1 MGNRPIKKFKA
12 GNIEAAIW
20 FNEREVDGNIV
31 GFKTATLRRSWKDN
45 KQNIWRDEVIN
56 LRKGDLGKAL
66 VVLNKVNE
74 ELLLKDEDKSEGG
87 E

>member
-12 GNIEAAIW
+12 GGIEAAIW
-20 FNEREVDGNIV
+20 FNEREVDGNVV

-56 LRKGDLGKAL
+56 LRKGDIGKAL